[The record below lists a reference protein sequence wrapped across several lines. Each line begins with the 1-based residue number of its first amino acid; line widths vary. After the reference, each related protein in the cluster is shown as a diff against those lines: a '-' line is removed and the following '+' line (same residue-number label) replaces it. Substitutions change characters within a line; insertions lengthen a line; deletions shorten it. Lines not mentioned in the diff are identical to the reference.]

1 MVFQVLCFTAES
13 GDQCGGLNPFKACA
27 ETIFIFPCCI
37 FQKRIRPIKRDLY
50 SVKLYLREWYSTFQP
65 IFANISEE
73 KEFFPFN
80 VVNLSLWLKILWWG
94 HRYLMESQTKLN
106 KGKNHFLNRIIYSVV
121 IEYILFY
128 YFKIYF
134 MHLLYHINFLPTHA
148 VLNYNVER
156 RTHLLESWRL
166 KLHL

>member
-1 MVFQVLCFTAES
+1 MSGDRKTQNWLLVWHMFWIMISSGLGNILDKPQIPFYARILAPTLVFQVLCFTAES

-80 VVNLSLWLKILWWG
+80 IENSSLWFKILWWG
-94 HRYLMESQTKLN
+94 HRYLMKS
-106 KGKNHFLNRIIYSVV
+106 
-121 IEYILFY
+121 
-128 YFKIYF
+128 
-134 MHLLYHINFLPTHA
+134 
-148 VLNYNVER
+148 
-156 RTHLLESWRL
+156 
-166 KLHL
+166 